1 MKIFMAILKIL
12 VFSIIML
19 IAYNLLKKYVLRK
32 VKIKHKWIVL
42 VLGLST
48 IVLQSFL
55 RVNPYGILG
64 IALSGLSIIFLL
76 WYMDLKGFM
85 KGSETIQS
93 DDTKGRYISPYD
105 KKKNNKKDIIK
116 PKAKPNKAMK
126 KEDN

>member
-32 VKIKHKWIVL
+32 IKIKHKWIVL